1 MNAKKLLC
9 VLLASAM
16 MVASFAA
23 CGNSESTSAETQAPA
38 AQTEEKKE
46 ETKPTADDP
55 SRPEAVSAEDWEAMK
70 KEPAFGTQLNY
81 IYNGGNCV
89 SAKYMADVLGY
100 YKEYGIDANIIQGD
114 SCYMAVGTGQAMWG
128 IDHIATMLVPITND
142 VNYTFVA
149 GAHIGCKTIF
159 VLNDSPIKT
168 VEDLKGKTIAIHD
181 GIGNSDHNIVARL
194 IDEYGVN
201 PNTDVELLNV
211 ETSATIAGMQ
221 NGEIDASIFSDIWA
235 YEMVKDGTLRPIISL
250 TTDPAFQDEPCC
262 VVAMNNDFI
271 KDNPEHAKYVT
282 MAVKR
287 AGQYNRMNAKE
298 AVPFMM
304 DDGKLSGSYDK
315 NIECW
320 NSLHFGL
327 SDAFTERALRE
338 ITEDYLRLGLITNT
352 DLTADEI
359 MAKAWNPVCPDEEVP
374 DYTVGDPV
382 AAEGCKVPIVQSA
395 EAVSDTTL
403 WGETRTQPLA
413 GTVGDA
419 NTASAGAAVDKGE
432 HIDSFEAS
440 TSGQWDKMFA
450 PVTIEGRAQEI
461 GDLAPTAEEQAAMEK
476 EPAYGKPIKF
486 YLADGCTS
494 GPTVANILGYYEE
507 AGLTAEGFKGTS
519 YTEALGTQ
527 QADVAVG
534 HIATMLVPST
544 NGVDLTFVGGAHI
557 GCKSLYVLADSEY
570 NTTADLKGTSIS
582 VPNGIGAS
590 DYNITSLLLD
600 ADGINPQTDVNLMQ
614 VSTDACVASMENGEI
629 SAALL
634 SDTFA
639 YNMVK
644 DGKLKC
650 IRSLL
655 DEDFADEPCCIIAM
669 NGTFVKENPTISKKV
684 LQCVQKAHQW
694 MRENPEEATQVLID
708 EGMNSED
715 LEMNTM
721 LNNSLQFGLDQDFT
735 AVSLEHVVEKYIRLG
750 LITATDSVEEVMDKV
765 WSPVL

>member
-1 MNAKKLLC
+1 MKAKKLLSI
-9 VLLASAM
+9 LLAAM

-23 CGNSESTSAETQAPA
+23 CGNSESTSAQTQAPA
-38 AQTEEKKE
+38 TQTEEKAEEAKEEKTEEKAEEKKE
-46 ETKPTADDP
+46 ET
-55 SRPEAVSAEDWEAMK
+55 SSVSNK
-70 KEPAFGTQLNY
+70 
-81 IYNGGNCV
+81 
-89 SAKYMADVLGY
+89 
-100 YKEYGIDANIIQGD
+100 
-114 SCYMAVGTGQAMWG
+114 
-128 IDHIATMLVPITND
+128 
-142 VNYTFVA
+142 TF
-149 GAHIGCKTIF
+149 
-159 VLNDSPIKT
+159 
-168 VEDLKGKTIAIHD
+168 
-181 GIGNSDHNIVARL
+181 
-194 IDEYGVN
+194 
-201 PNTDVELLNV
+201 
-211 ETSATIAGMQ
+211 
-221 NGEIDASIFSDIWA
+221 
-235 YEMVKDGTLRPIISL
+235 
-250 TTDPAFQDEPCC
+250 
-262 VVAMNNDFI
+262 
-271 KDNPEHAKYVT
+271 
-282 MAVKR
+282 
-287 AGQYNRMNAKE
+287 
-298 AVPFMM
+298 
-304 DDGKLSGSYDK
+304 
-315 NIECW
+315 
-320 NSLHFGL
+320 
-327 SDAFTERALRE
+327 E
-338 ITEDYLRLGLITNT
+338 IT
-352 DLTADEI
+352 
-359 MAKAWNPVCPDEEVP
+359 
-374 DYTVGDPV
+374 
-382 AAEGCKVPIVQSA
+382 
-395 EAVSDTTL
+395 
-403 WGETRTQPLA
+403 
-413 GTVGDA
+413 
-419 NTASAGAAVDKGE
+419 DKGE

-600 ADGINPQTDVNLMQ
+600 ADGINPQTDFNLMQ